1 MFPSK
6 LLNIRTME
14 NSEKF
19 FEECVDTAINF
30 GLIQNTNGR
39 KKQNVVIRKNL
50 VNVDGNVQYFGFIN
64 PIEAPSGPYSDFSL
78 VFLPTGKEDIYV
90 MSIGVGSEGFRND
103 YDLANTPGMRRL
115 FINLL
120 PADETHHPF
129 CKPKFVDIE
138 SPVDFS
144 AIEEETNSNLDK
156 YRTVLSIGCL
166 INATNED
173 DIALVKAWIAQ
184 YAEIRKWASTAK
196 QRENIQKAINVVR
209 GIHTTINNEKEV
221 IKLLSNRRFVVPQ
234 GAPGTGKTY
243 LAEKIGSTYYSK
255 VFFTQFH
262 AETTFSDFVYGI
274 FPKLES
280 KNIEYEAK
288 YGELCEAIQYANE
301 NKQKKVLLIID
312 EINRANL
319 ANVLGPVFYLFEPKR
334 PFSNNSIRIGN
345 RVISEVPKNLY
356 VLATM
361 NTADRNIAVVDFALR
376 RRFAWYTLKPQYFS
390 ESKNFIPEGK
400 KLFEEIASIF
410 EKYASDSELNLQ
422 PGGAYFMAESVDELN
437 QKIEYE
443 LMPLIKEYL
452 EEGLIASSVGEFND
466 LFYRKIKKNLFQ

>member
-39 KKQNVVIRKNL
+39 KKQNVVIRTNL

-103 YDLANTPGMRRL
+103 YDLA
-115 FINLL
+115 
-120 PADETHHPF
+120 
-129 CKPKFVDIE
+129 KFVDIE

-221 IKLLSNRRFVVPQ
+221 IKLLSNRRFVVLQ

>member
-138 SPVDFS
+138 SPVD
-144 AIEEETNSNLDK
+144 
-156 YRTVLSIGCL
+156 L

-221 IKLLSNRRFVVPQ
+221 IKLLSNRRFVVLQ